1 MDACSRY
8 APVCPAQARNAFGGK
23 LDDESLKTLF
33 AEIDKD
39 KSGSIDATE
48 LQTALRQHGYNAD
61 NRTIQL
67 MMTSSDA
74 NGDRKLSFDEFKTSM
89 QQHMK

>member
-39 KSGSIDATE
+39 KNGSVDATE
-48 LQTALRQHGYNAD
+48 LQAALRRHGYNAD
-61 NRTIQL
+61 NRSIQL
-67 MMTSSDA
+67 MMMSSDA
-74 NGDRKLSFDEFKTSM
+74 NGDRKLSFDEFKASK
-89 QQHMK
+89 QQQMK

>member
-1 MDACSRY
+1 M
-8 APVCPAQARNAFGGK
+8 AFGGK

-39 KSGSIDATE
+39 KSGSVDATE
-48 LQTALRQHGYNAD
+48 LQTALKQHGYNAD

-67 MMTSSDA
+67 MMMSSDA
-74 NGDRKLSFDEFKTSM
+74 NGDRKLSFDEFKASK
-89 QQHMK
+89 QQQMK

>member
-1 MDACSRY
+1 M
-8 APVCPAQARNAFGGK
+8 AFGGK

-39 KSGSIDATE
+39 KSGSVDATE
-48 LQTALRQHGYNAD
+48 LQTALKQHGYNAD

-67 MMTSSDA
+67 MMMSSDA
-74 NGDRKLSFDEFKTSM
+74 NGDRKLSFDEFKASM
-89 QQHMK
+89 QQQMK

>member
-1 MDACSRY
+1 M
-8 APVCPAQARNAFGGK
+8 AFGGK

-39 KSGSIDATE
+39 KSGSVDATE
-48 LQTALRQHGYNAD
+48 LQTALRQHGYNVD

-67 MMTSSDA
+67 MMMSSDA
-74 NGDRKLSFDEFKTSM
+74 NGDRKLSFDEFKASM
-89 QQHMK
+89 QQQMK

>member
-39 KSGSIDATE
+39 KSGSVDATE
-48 LQTALRQHGYNAD
+48 LQTALKQHGYNAD

-67 MMTSSDA
+67 MMMSSDA
-74 NGDRKLSFDEFKTSM
+74 NGDRKLSFDEFKASK
-89 QQHMK
+89 QQQMK

>member
-89 QQHMK
+89 QQQMK

>member
-1 MDACSRY
+1 M
-8 APVCPAQARNAFGGK
+8 AFGGK

-67 MMTSSDA
+67 MMMSSDA
-74 NGDRKLSFDEFKTSM
+74 NGDRKLSFDEFKASM
-89 QQHMK
+89 QQQMK